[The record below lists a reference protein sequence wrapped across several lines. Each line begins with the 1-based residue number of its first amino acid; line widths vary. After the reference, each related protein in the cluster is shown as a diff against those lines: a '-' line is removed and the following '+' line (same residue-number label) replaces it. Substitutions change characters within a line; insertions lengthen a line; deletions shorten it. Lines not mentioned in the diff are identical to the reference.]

1 MVGRVRPVMSQPRK
15 QEIHVQGE
23 RVVLGGLLLYFDLQK
38 VWRRVAVTQR
48 GFPVDDCA
56 RDGRGALS
64 ERSEFANTVINRRTG
79 GRRKRS
85 VLQIPSTITFVN
97 SNI

>member
-1 MVGRVRPVMSQPRK
+1 MRPVMGQLRK

-23 RVVLGGLLLYFDLQK
+23 RYYFEGVWFYINLQK

-56 RDGRGALS
+56 SDGRGALF
-64 ERSEFANTVINRRTG
+64 ERSEFANTAINRRTG

-85 VLQIPSTITFVN
+85 VLQIPSTITFVRE
-97 SNI
+97 